1 MENPKEEIEAILNE
15 MNFTN
20 TFEVQKELFINGSDF
35 EVSDEEF
42 EEHLNPALYNA
53 YIFDTDLAKEVRDKY
68 EVGQALYQPIEVYAS
83 PVVTKPSKNTRYVI
97 YSQGFVEIE
106 SEYIDDEY
114 LELYTDLKL
123 SVNNTLDCFKV
134 VDIRE
139 NEKLKQITLVEYSPV
154 EENYL
159 MSNKTEIEQRAIKE
173 AEELF
178 NNQDNGESLE
188 FFDPR
193 GNSNKAIGINETTL
207 EFFTK
212 EDLTFLAE
220 FLSSFCDHFG
230 LEESLNLMEMYDLI
244 LTLEAY
250 HQFAKD
256 NEGEDPEEIKEVFIE
271 TGVHEYEHMAHGGSD
286 LENLLNM
293 GIQDL
298 SDEDINNEMD
308 EFLANYDEETEGI
321 PKETA
326 AALVQGLIDQI
337 RNPETKELDLGAI
350 LENLLPEER
359 EEFLKTMLEMEES
372 EHDHDHE
379 HHHHNHDHNH
389 NHEHHHDHDHH
400 H

>member
-20 TFEVQKELFINGSDF
+20 PFEVQKELFINGSDF

-139 NEKLKQITLVEYSPV
+139 NEKLKQITIVEYSPV

-159 MSNKTEIEQRAIKE
+159 MSNKTEI
-173 AEELF
+173 LY
-178 NNQDNGESLE
+178 
-188 FFDPR
+188 
-193 GNSNKAIGINETTL
+193 
-207 EFFTK
+207 
-212 EDLTFLAE
+212 
-220 FLSSFCDHFG
+220 H
-230 LEESLNLMEMYDLI
+230 LI
-244 LTLEAY
+244 
-250 HQFAKD
+250 
-256 NEGEDPEEIKEVFIE
+256 
-271 TGVHEYEHMAHGGSD
+271 
-286 LENLLNM
+286 
-293 GIQDL
+293 
-298 SDEDINNEMD
+298 
-308 EFLANYDEETEGI
+308 
-321 PKETA
+321 
-326 AALVQGLIDQI
+326 
-337 RNPETKELDLGAI
+337 
-350 LENLLPEER
+350 
-359 EEFLKTMLEMEES
+359 
-372 EHDHDHE
+372 
-379 HHHHNHDHNH
+379 
-389 NHEHHHDHDHH
+389 
-400 H
+400 

>member
-1 MENPKEEIEAILNE
+1 
-15 MNFTN
+15 
-20 TFEVQKELFINGSDF
+20 
-35 EVSDEEF
+35 
-42 EEHLNPALYNA
+42 
-53 YIFDTDLAKEVRDKY
+53 
-68 EVGQALYQPIEVYAS
+68 
-83 PVVTKPSKNTRYVI
+83 
-97 YSQGFVEIE
+97 
-106 SEYIDDEY
+106 
-114 LELYTDLKL
+114 
-123 SVNNTLDCFKV
+123 
-134 VDIRE
+134 
-139 NEKLKQITLVEYSPV
+139 
-154 EENYL
+154 
-159 MSNKTEIEQRAIKE
+159 
-173 AEELF
+173 
-178 NNQDNGESLE
+178 
-188 FFDPR
+188 
-193 GNSNKAIGINETTL
+193 
-207 EFFTK
+207 
-212 EDLTFLAE
+212 
-220 FLSSFCDHFG
+220 
-230 LEESLNLMEMYDLI
+230 MYDLI

-271 TGVHEYEHMAHGGSD
+271 SGVHEYEHMAHGGSD